1 MLVAF
6 NRYNKKKEGGRARC
20 PLPSFDETA
29 NAFRLDFARLGSLQ
43 SPRQLV
49 GAARSAA
56 TAGISLEDRNNP
68 IDGLALDKLRDGF
81 QIAVAAA
88 NEAHV
93 VHVAVDDVKID
104 LARARATR
112 IERMHAIPPW
122 NFS

>member
-1 MLVAF
+1 ME
-6 NRYNKKKEGGRARC
+6 KDGGERARC

-43 SPRQLV
+43 GLRQLI
-49 GAARSAA
+49 GATRSAA

-88 NEAHV
+88 NEAHI
-93 VHVAVDDVKID
+93 VHVAVNDVKID